1 MKSPKEFYRRFG
13 HLPTHSRGGPEWSS
27 SDDNKKTKESRSELQ
42 DQLSKERLR
51 YNDERLAIWH
61 EPKKLSKH
69 IAILYVLWFVAFS
82 IALGAAF
89 GQRSDYLRLGIAG
102 VRQTTPLE
110 LFTGVE

>member
-51 YNDERLAIWH
+51 YNDERLRWQFERANLMRVLFQLS
-61 EPKKLSKH
+61 EALEYKKH
-69 IAILYVLWFVAFS
+69 H
-82 IALGAAF
+82 
-89 GQRSDYLRLGIAG
+89 
-102 VRQTTPLE
+102 
-110 LFTGVE
+110 